1 MNAEFYFYVHRLKS
15 NAFIKREFNFI
26 AELWQYVQEIEILF
40 VDQIYSQNNRGKLEI
55 WDAPVCLSFTPELTS
70 WPRCKQSSSVNG
82 SESIFILLDLTC
94 WLQRT
99 YSEA

>member
-1 MNAEFYFYVHRLKS
+1 MRAVENECRILFVCTQTKKQFL
-15 NAFIKREFNFI
+15 KREFNFI

-40 VDQIYSQNNRGKLEI
+40 VHQIYPQNNRGKLEI

-82 SESIFILLDLTC
+82 SESILILLDLAC
-94 WLQRT
+94 
-99 YSEA
+99 